1 MKYLFLAVLGFHH
14 FMDFGPVAAGGGF
27 PLVAVCRLLIAVAAL
42 VTERGLLGL
51 QASVV
56 VALGLSH
63 CHSWA
68 LGHRLSGCGS

>member
-1 MKYLFLAVLGFHH
+1 
-14 FMDFGPVAAGGGF
+14 MDCGPVAAGGGF
-27 PLVAVCRLLIAVAAL
+27 PLVAVCRLLIAIAAL
-42 VTERGLLGL
+42 VTARGLLGL

-68 LGHRLSGCGS
+68 LGHRLSGCGT